1 MINFLP
7 TFILMIISTS
17 LVVINIICSL
27 TLITLTGLIKL
38 ILPFAPIQKF
48 TRKIADILLAIWAG
62 INTWMIKLINKAEWD
77 VEIND
82 NLSKDNWYLLISN
95 HHSWADIVILF
106 SVFANKIPLPKFFV
120 KQAILYLPFVG
131 TACWALEMPFMKRYS
146 KQILAKKPHL
156 KGKDMESARQ
166 ACAKAKLS
174 PTTIVNFAEGT
185 RFTEEKQQQT
195 NSPYRYLLPPKSG
208 GIALSLASMGSTFEQ
223 ILNVTIIYPD
233 NPESP
238 FKDLLQGKLKRIV
251 IRVEVIAVTEDLQGD
266 YENDA
271 AFKHH
276 FQQWV
281 THLWQAKDRLI
292 ATLHQQTQRYPP
304 QY

>member
-7 TFILMIISTS
+7 SFVLMLISTT

-38 ILPFAPIQKF
+38 VLPFTPVQQA
-48 TRKIADILLAIWAG
+48 TRKSADMLLHMWADI
-62 INTWMIKLINKAEWD
+62 NSWMIKLINKVEWD
-77 VEIND
+77 VEIQGE
-82 NLSKDNWYLLISN
+82 LSKDNWYLLIAN

-106 SVFANKIPLPKFFV
+106 TVFANKISLPKFFV
-120 KQAILYLPFVG
+120 KQAILFVPFVG
-131 TACWALEMPFMKRYS
+131 SACWALDMPFMKRYS
-146 KQILAKKPHL
+146 KQTLAKKPHL
-156 KGKDMESARQ
+156 KGKDLQSARQ

-185 RFTEEKQQQT
+185 RFTPDKQQQT

-208 GIALSLASMGSTFEQ
+208 GIALALASMGNTFEQ

-233 NPESP
+233 NLNSP

-251 IRVEVIAVTEDLQGD
+251 IRVETITITPDLQGD

-271 AFKHH
+271 TFKHN

-281 THLWQAKDRLI
+281 TILWQRKEQLI
-292 ATLHQQTQRYPP
+292 ATYYQQK
-304 QY
+304 